1 MHQLIFMYQA
11 ENFPLYWRSLGR
23 EIFEVRPAVITPVI
37 VTDVF
42 LTEPAHTRYDPVA
55 GIGE

>member
-1 MHQLIFMYQA
+1 MYQA

-23 EIFEVRPAVITPVI
+23 EIFEVRPAVITPVF